1 MRDQH
6 SFDIDYVAHLAR
18 LELTSQERE
27 RFSAQLGDILQH
39 FAQLDEVDVSAVEP
53 MAHAFPVENVFREDK
68 SEPGLSPERALENT
82 SRKRKNMVQVPK
94 VVEG

>member
-1 MRDQH
+1 MRGPH

-18 LELTSQERE
+18 LELTSKERE
-27 RFSAQLGDILQH
+27 SFSAQLGHILQH
-39 FAQLDEVDVSAVEP
+39 FAQLNEVDVSGVEP

-68 SEPGLSPERALENT
+68 SEPGLPPERALEHAP
-82 SRKRKNMVQVPK
+82 RKRKNMVQVPK